1 MFFKQLPQA
10 TVETQQPSI
19 WDPSS
24 PMGKQQLQHSP
35 VIPSGKKKSSMTFQR
50 HFKLKITLFDIN
62 KNGFTMPMS

>member
-1 MFFKQLPQA
+1 MFFKQFPQA

-35 VIPSGKKKSSMTFQR
+35 VIPSGKKKIIDDLSETF
-50 HFKLKITLFDIN
+50 
-62 KNGFTMPMS
+62 